1 MRKLWKK
8 GIFIFLVI
16 LFMMAIIFLGFV
28 VIGHKCTDYDDSRS
42 LLVNN
47 LENAISQYQAGEI
60 SVIDFSSLTDFTW
73 DRLFIFGPYTSSK
86 TINNNLGT
94 YWPCSHFTRIFY
106 IDSMSLFVFTN
117 NGHVVQHL
125 DFPRTMKEYLPIE
138 GNSGYSVEETIFIVD
153 ERGRLIWVGQQ

>member
-94 YWPCSHFTRIFY
+94 LALFPFHTHLLYRQYEFIRFYEQRTRRSAFRFPSNNERIFT
-106 IDSMSLFVFTN
+106 D
-117 NGHVVQHL
+117 
-125 DFPRTMKEYLPIE
+125 
-138 GNSGYSVEETIFIVD
+138 
-153 ERGRLIWVGQQ
+153 